1 MTGPLDVLVIRGAPG
16 AGKSTLG
23 RGLRRALPSGAVLE
37 VDDFRG
43 MLAQVDWSSRSD
55 HDVALD
61 AALAAI
67 SAYLGH
73 DRRPVVL
80 IDTFSRSRLT
90 SVQARLDTAGLHHH
104 TLSLWID
111 PTVLAER
118 LEARTSG
125 FKEWEPSRILND
137 EVRANRYPAEHYVDA
152 TALDRDAALE
162 LALAVI
168 AACDEAGAA

>member
-1 MTGPLDVLVIRGAPG
+1 MTRTLDVLVIRGAPG

-23 RGLRRALPSGAVLE
+23 RGLRRALTCGAVLE

-43 MLAQVDWSSRSD
+43 MLCQVDWSFRGD

-67 SAYLGH
+67 PAYLAHG
-73 DRRPVVL
+73 RRPVVL

-90 SVQARLDTAGLHHH
+90 SVHARLTKADLHHQ
-104 TLSLWID
+104 TLSMWVE

-118 LEARTSG
+118 LAARTSG
-125 FKEWEPSRILND
+125 FKEWEPSRILNE
-137 EVRANRYPAEHYVDA
+137 EVRTNRYPAECFVDA
-152 TALDRDAALE
+152 TALDRVGVVE
-162 LALAVI
+162 LALATI
-168 AACDEAGAA
+168 AAHDTEGAA

>member
-1 MTGPLDVLVIRGAPG
+1 MTRPLDVLVIRGAPG

-23 RGLRRALPSGAVLE
+23 RGLRRALANGAVLE

-43 MLAQVDWSSRSD
+43 MLSQVDWSSRAH

-67 SAYLGH
+67 TAYLAHG
-73 DRRPVVL
+73 RRPVVL

-90 SVQARLDTAGLHHH
+90 SVQQRLGGADLHHH

-111 PTVLAER
+111 PDVLAVR

-125 FKEWEPSRILND
+125 FKEWEPSRVLND
-137 EVRANRYPAEHYVDA
+137 EVRTNRYPAEHFVDA
-152 TALDRDAALE
+152 TSLDREAIVE
-162 LALAVI
+162 LALAVV
-168 AACDEAGAA
+168 ANHDEEGAA